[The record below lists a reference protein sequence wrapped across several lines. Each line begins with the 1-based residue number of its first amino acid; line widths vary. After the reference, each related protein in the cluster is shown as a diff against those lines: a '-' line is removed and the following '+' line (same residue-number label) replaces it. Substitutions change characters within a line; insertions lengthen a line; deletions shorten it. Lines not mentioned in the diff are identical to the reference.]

1 MKSFFRTALVIGF
14 VVSAAFVRSQAGPPP
29 AASTASPDSAAPVIP
44 PDQQPTK
51 EQVAKLFEVMQIR
64 EQMATMM
71 KMFPSMIQQQIRQQ
85 EKEMTENQP
94 GSANMTPEQQAAL
107 DRVTNRFLDKAL
119 NLFTV
124 DEMLDDMAVIYQRH
138 FTRDDVNAYIAFYS
152 TPAGQHLLHITPVI
166 MQEYMP
172 MVMQRL
178 QERSK
183 DLTAELSKEITDVL
197 KSSAPPTAAP
207 PAPAP

>member
-1 MKSFFRTALVIGF
+1 
-14 VVSAAFVRSQAGPPP
+14 
-29 AASTASPDSAAPVIP
+29 
-44 PDQQPTK
+44 
-51 EQVAKLFEVMQIR
+51 
-64 EQMATMM
+64 
-71 KMFPSMIQQQIRQQ
+71 
-85 EKEMTENQP
+85 
-94 GSANMTPEQQAAL
+94 MTPEQQAAL
-107 DRVTNRFLDKAL
+107 DKVMNRFLDKAM

-124 DEMLDDMAVIYQRH
+124 DEMLDDMAAIYQRH

-197 KSSAPPTAAP
+197 KSSAPPTAHRRHP
-207 PAPAP
+207 RRSSL